1 MSNQY
6 NGSKLLVVLGLLAS
20 TSLVPAGTWAEDAG
34 LAPQKGDLAA
44 SASNLNPKT
53 DLGSETGAPRS
64 LMESLHFALAN
75 NAQLASAKCQYLA
88 VHRSQFVTMAS
99 MLPQVSAFAQYNYH
113 KIGEQDPGFDYDEY
127 DDDAYGLSVSY
138 DVFTSGKNLNAYRSA
153 RADVRKQN
161 HDRLAVE
168 QNVLLD
174 AITSHF
180 DVVRDEAVY
189 RLNEKNVDILSK
201 QLQAVKDR
209 FEVGVVTRTDVA
221 QSQARL
227 AAARSGLIAAQ
238 TSLQASRAFYERTIG
253 VPPMALADEARLP
266 ELPGTIEDALDIG
279 RARNPLLNSA
289 RENARSSSLSAYS
302 AVGAAMPQLRVTGS
316 YTRYD
321 DQTPNPAIGKLE
333 EGEIYEVKAT
343 VTVPLFTGGRNL
355 ATVLA
360 ARHASDALTKSVHA
374 TASSVDEA
382 IVVAW
387 HRNLSAGAVIG
398 ARSEQIKA
406 SEIALEGVRLENSL
420 GTRTTLDV
428 LDAEQD
434 FLDARVNLIRARRDQ
449 FVAAYGLLA
458 SVGGLSGALFVE
470 DK

>member
-1 MSNQY
+1 MM
-6 NGSKLLVVLGLLAS
+6 KLTHKKSLFVTMMACGISVSALAQEAPPETGEGPSHQVSEIIAATSDGNEKRSLLETLGFALTNNS
-20 TSLVPAGTWAEDAG
+20 E
-34 LAPQKGDLAA
+34 LAA
-44 SASNLNPKT
+44 
-53 DLGSETGAPRS
+53 
-64 LMESLHFALAN
+64 
-75 NAQLASAKCQYLA
+75 AKSQYLA
-88 VHRSQFVTMAS
+88 VHRKQFVSLST
-99 MLPQVSAFAQYNYH
+99 MLPQVSAFARYNYH

-127 DDDAYGLSVSY
+127 DDDAFGLSISY

-161 HDRLAVE
+161 QDRLAVE

-189 RLNEKNVDILSK
+189 QLNEKNVDILSQ

-227 AAARSGLIAAQ
+227 AAARSELIAAQ
-238 TSLQASRAFYERTIG
+238 TSLQASRAFYQRTIG
-253 VPPMALADEARLP
+253 VPPENLAEQASLPSLP
-266 ELPGTIEDALDIG
+266 ETIDDALDVG
-279 RARNPLLNSA
+279 RSRNPLLNAA
-289 RENARSSSLSAYS
+289 RENARSSALSAYS
-302 AVGAAMPQLRVTGS
+302 AVGAAMPQLRVAGT

-321 DQTPNPAIGKLE
+321 DQTPNPALGKLE
-333 EGEIYEVKAT
+333 EGEIYELSAT
-343 VTVPLFTGGRNL
+343 VTVPLFTGGKNL

-360 ARHASDALTKSVHA
+360 ARHASDALAKSVHA
-374 TASSVDEA
+374 TASSVDES

-387 HRNLSAGAVIG
+387 HRNLAAGAVIG
-398 ARSEQIKA
+398 AREEQIKA
-406 SEIALEGVRLENSL
+406 SQIALEGVRLENSL

-434 FLDARVNLIRARRDQ
+434 YLDARVNLIRAQRDQ
-449 FVAAYGLLA
+449 FVSAYGLLA
-458 SVGGLSGALFVE
+458 SLGELTGALFVAE
-470 DK
+470 NN

>member
-1 MSNQY
+1 MM
-6 NGSKLLVVLGLLAS
+6 KL
-20 TSLVPAGTWAEDAG
+20 THKRSLFVTMIACGIS
-34 LAPQKGDLAA
+34 A
-44 SASNLNPKT
+44 SALALEIN
-53 DLGSETGAPRS
+53 SEMGEGANRQASEIIAATSDDSEKRS
-64 LMESLHFALAN
+64 LLETLGFALAN
-75 NAQLASAKCQYLA
+75 NSELAAAKSQYLA
-88 VHRSQFVTMAS
+88 VHRQQFVSLST
-99 MLPQVSAFAQYNYH
+99 MLPQVSAFARYNYH

-127 DDDAYGLSVSY
+127 DDDAFGLSISY

-161 HDRLAVE
+161 QDRLAVE

-189 RLNEKNVDILSK
+189 QLNEKNVDILSQ

-227 AAARSGLIAAQ
+227 AAARSELIAAQ

-253 VPPMALADEARLP
+253 VPPESLAEQASLPSLP
-266 ELPGTIEDALDIG
+266 ETIDDALDVG
-279 RARNPLLNSA
+279 RSRNPLLNAA
-289 RENARSSSLSAYS
+289 RENARSSALSAYS
-302 AVGAAMPQLRVTGS
+302 AIGAAMPQLRVAGT

-333 EGEIYEVKAT
+333 EGEIYELSAT

-387 HRNLSAGAVIG
+387 HRNLAAGAVIG
-398 ARSEQIKA
+398 AREEQIKA
-406 SEIALEGVRLENSL
+406 SQIALEGVRLENSL

-434 FLDARVNLIRARRDQ
+434 YLDARVNLIRAQRDQ
-449 FVAAYGLLA
+449 FVSAYGLLA
-458 SVGGLSGALFVE
+458 SLGELTGVLFVAE
-470 DK
+470 ND

>member
-1 MSNQY
+1 MRH
-6 NGSKLLVVLGLLAS
+6 LLYVIMGAFSLA
-20 TSLVPAGTWAEDAG
+20 VMPAWADE
-34 LAPQKGDLAA
+34 APANAA
-44 SASNLNPKT
+44 SENA
-53 DLGSETGAPRS
+53 RS
-64 LMESLHFALAN
+64 LMESLSYALN
-75 NAQLASAKCQYLA
+75 NNSELAAAKSQYLA
-88 VHRSQFVTMAS
+88 VHRSQFVSLST
-99 MLPQVSAFAQYNYH
+99 MLPQVSAFARYNYH
-113 KIGEQDPGFDYDEY
+113 KTGEQDPGFIYDEN

-161 HDRLAVE
+161 QDRLAVE
-168 QNVLLD
+168 QNILLD

-180 DVVRDEAVY
+180 NVVRDEAVY
-189 RLNEKNVDILSK
+189 QLNEKNVEILTR

-227 AAARSGLIAAQ
+227 AAARSELIAAQ

-253 VPPMALADEARLP
+253 VPPENLQEEADFPTLP
-266 ELPGTIEDALDIG
+266 ASIEDSLAVG
-279 RARNPLLNSA
+279 RAQNPLLNSA
-289 RENARSSSLSAYS
+289 RENARASTLSAYS
-302 AVGAAMPQLRVTGS
+302 AVGAAMPQLRVIGS

-333 EGEIYEVKAT
+333 EGEIYEVSAT
-343 VTVPLFTGGRNL
+343 LTVPLFTGGRNL

-374 TASSVDEA
+374 TASSVGET

-387 HRNLSAGAVIG
+387 HRNLAAGAVIS

-434 FLDARVNLIRARRDQ
+434 FLDARVNLVRARRDH

-458 SVGGLSGALFVE
+458 SMGGLTRALFAE
-470 DK
+470 ENNN

>member
-1 MSNQY
+1 M
-6 NGSKLLVVLGLLAS
+6 KL
-20 TSLVPAGTWAEDAG
+20 TH
-34 LAPQKGDLAA
+34 K
-44 SASNLNPKT
+44 
-53 DLGSETGAPRS
+53 RS
-64 LMESLHFALAN
+64 LFVTMIACGISSSALAQEINSEMGEGANRQASEIIAATSDDSEKRSLLETLGFALAN
-75 NAQLASAKCQYLA
+75 NSELAAAKSQYLA
-88 VHRSQFVTMAS
+88 VHRQQFVSLST
-99 MLPQVSAFAQYNYH
+99 MLPQVSAFARYNYH

-127 DDDAYGLSVSY
+127 DDDAFGLSISY

-161 HDRLAVE
+161 QDRLAVE

-189 RLNEKNVDILSK
+189 QLNEKNVDILSQ

-227 AAARSGLIAAQ
+227 AAARSELIAAQ

-253 VPPMALADEARLP
+253 VPPESLAEQASLPSLP
-266 ELPGTIEDALDIG
+266 ETIDDALDVG
-279 RARNPLLNSA
+279 RSRNPLLNAA
-289 RENARSSSLSAYS
+289 RENARSSALSAYS
-302 AVGAAMPQLRVTGS
+302 AIGAAMPQLRVAGT

-333 EGEIYEVKAT
+333 EGEIYELSAT

-387 HRNLSAGAVIG
+387 HRNLAAGAVIG
-398 ARSEQIKA
+398 AREEQIKA
-406 SEIALEGVRLENSL
+406 SQIALEGVRLENSL

-434 FLDARVNLIRARRDQ
+434 YLDARVNLIRAQRDQ
-449 FVAAYGLLA
+449 FVSAYGLLA
-458 SVGGLSGALFVE
+458 SLGELTGVLFVAE
-470 DK
+470 ND